1 MRIRDD
7 LTHGISTFYAE
18 LTRIKQIIE
27 AAKEYT
33 QMLFLI
39 DEIFR
44 GTNSNDRIL
53 GATSVVK
60 ALDSLGT
67 IGAIT
72 THDME
77 LCQLND
83 TIDVTNYHFSETYQE
98 DTIQFDYSI
107 KAGPSTTTNAK
118 YLMKM
123 VGIELIQ

>member
-44 GTNSNDRIL
+44 GTNSNDRL
-53 GATSVVK
+53 YEGKWSFLT
-60 ALDSLGT
+60 
-67 IGAIT
+67 
-72 THDME
+72 
-77 LCQLND
+77 C
-83 TIDVTNYHFSETYQE
+83 
-98 DTIQFDYSI
+98 
-107 KAGPSTTTNAK
+107 
-118 YLMKM
+118 
-123 VGIELIQ
+123 

>member
-1 MRIRDD
+1 M
-7 LTHGISTFYAE
+7 
-18 LTRIKQIIE
+18 
-27 AAKEYT
+27 
-33 QMLFLI
+33 
-39 DEIFR
+39 
-44 GTNSNDRIL
+44 
-53 GATSVVK
+53 K

>member
-1 MRIRDD
+1 MAEAESILRI
-7 LTHGISTFYAE
+7 
-18 LTRIKQIIE
+18 IKASQKDIPV
-27 AAKEYT
+27 
-33 QMLFLI
+33 FCPI

-44 GTNSNDRIL
+44 GTNSNDRII

-83 TIDVTNYHFSETYQE
+83 TIDVTNYHFSETYTE